1 MRSPSF
7 PPSSQRTATAATQA
21 LLPHDLAR
29 SLAEVGFLAIDQ
41 KDWSRAQQIFSVL
54 MAFRPQ
60 SEFPYVGLTLI
71 DLLQC
76 HWEAAAHWAKL
87 GLVQVPGGQALA
99 ELRDIALQKGVRP

>member
-7 PPSSQRTATAATQA
+7 LPSIQRTVTASMPA
-21 LLPHDLAR
+21 LLPPDLAQ

-41 KDWSRAQQIFSVL
+41 KDWSRAHQIFSVL

-76 HWEAAAHWAKL
+76 HWEIHRTSSRFE
-87 GLVQVPGGQALA
+87 G
-99 ELRDIALQKGVRP
+99 DSS